1 MDGPILLTGATGFV
15 GSYVLQELLAAGHDV
30 VVFAR
35 CSTDTTARQR
45 VETSFQQAGNHREAL
60 PESLVIVSGNLRDE
74 SLAVDA
80 VGLQRLRSCRTIIH
94 AAACVQFEEQP
105 NGDPSATN
113 FDGTRRLLDILESG
127 HLRHWLQV
135 STAYVAGKQWGPV
148 YEDDESP
155 RRFYNA
161 YESSKWNA
169 EQLLRQTS
177 KETGF
182 RLTIA
187 RPAIVVGE
195 YATGRTSSYQGFYRP
210 LRAFALLLRRANR
223 QKAGSNQVSLRL
235 DIEPSGIRNLVPVD
249 WVARQIVA
257 LAETHRHESGTY
269 HLTPVEPTR
278 NDEAMEA
285 VRRIWNGTTITFD
298 RSVVAEEKNK
308 WERLFYENLGAL
320 GPYWRHDVRFD
331 NSSLRAAFPDDPCP
345 RMDVAAIERLVTFAE
360 ANNWGGLKAAR
371 PGPGFPC
378 DWYLRQFL
386 VERAPRSALR
396 RISSLT
402 LTVRLQLAGSGGGNW
417 TCCFKDGELQS
428 VTSDAAIPADVTFV
442 GDSVTFGDIVSG
454 RTSAQQ
460 AFFDRRF
467 DVSGDVEMG
476 LKMAA
481 IFGEFINEFPCSKP
495 EGIARG

>member
-1 MDGPILLTGATGFV
+1 
-15 GSYVLQELLAAGHDV
+15 
-30 VVFAR
+30 
-35 CSTDTTARQR
+35 
-45 VETSFQQAGNHREAL
+45 
-60 PESLVIVSGNLRDE
+60 
-74 SLAVDA
+74 
-80 VGLQRLRSCRTIIH
+80 
-94 AAACVQFEEQP
+94 
-105 NGDPSATN
+105 
-113 FDGTRRLLDILESG
+113 
-127 HLRHWLQV
+127 
-135 STAYVAGKQWGPV
+135 
-148 YEDDESP
+148 
-155 RRFYNA
+155 
-161 YESSKWNA
+161 
-169 EQLLRQTS
+169 
-177 KETGF
+177 
-182 RLTIA
+182 
-187 RPAIVVGE
+187 
-195 YATGRTSSYQGFYRP
+195 
-210 LRAFALLLRRANR
+210 
-223 QKAGSNQVSLRL
+223 
-235 DIEPSGIRNLVPVD
+235 
-249 WVARQIVA
+249 
-257 LAETHRHESGTY
+257 
-269 HLTPVEPTR
+269 
-278 NDEAMEA
+278 
-285 VRRIWNGTTITFD
+285 
-298 RSVVAEEKNK
+298 
-308 WERLFYENLGAL
+308 L